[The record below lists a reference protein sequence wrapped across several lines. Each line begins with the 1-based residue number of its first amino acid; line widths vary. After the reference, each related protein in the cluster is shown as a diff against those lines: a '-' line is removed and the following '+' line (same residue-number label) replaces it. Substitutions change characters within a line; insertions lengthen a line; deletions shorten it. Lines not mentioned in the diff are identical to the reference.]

1 MGLREANEDGIKYY
15 YDPDRKARGSRGT
28 YVFCV
33 PCDVCGELTES
44 TVYGRNQRRVCPRCQ
59 DRRVRHKKEVEKA
72 WYEVIE
78 DKDEARFNK
87 AIDRIEKQVK
97 NLSKYERA
105 IRIARQAKHK
115 YGSIPEAMVA
125 IELIRLGY
133 SIIPQQKVGKYRV
146 DFYIPKYKIVIE
158 VDGAIYHQKSIN
170 NREATIQLS
179 FGLDAKIIHIPAEL
193 ISKDIRKLK
202 KVMQLEANLP

>member
-1 MGLREANEDGIKYY
+1 M
-15 YDPDRKARGSRGT
+15 
-28 YVFCV
+28 FCV
-33 PCDVCGELTES
+33 PCDVCGALTE
-44 TVYGRNQRRVCPRCQ
+44 TVNYGRAKRYVCWKCQ
-59 DRRVRHKKEVEKA
+59 DKRVRHKKEVEKA
-72 WYEVIE
+72 WFEVIE
-78 DKDEARFNK
+78 EKGEARFNK

-97 NLSKYERA
+97 NIGKYERA
-105 IRIARQAKHK
+105 IRIARQAQHK
-115 YGSIPEAMVA
+115 YGSVPEAMVA

-133 SIIPQQKVGKYRV
+133 SIIPQQKVGRYRV

-158 VDGAIYHQKSIN
+158 VDGAIYHQKPTN

-202 KVMQLEANLP
+202 KIMQLEANLP